1 LARRSSRSRPVRES
15 SGLGRS
21 RFPPLGITQT
31 RRRLVCALA
40 ENEPGH
46 GQIEVELSGL
56 ASFYLER
63 RQAFRNQAAKA
74 QQQT

>member
-1 LARRSSRSRPVRES
+1 MTSVVWE
-15 SGLGRS
+15 
-21 RFPPLGITQT
+21 TQEISQYGF
-31 RRRLVCALA
+31 

-46 GQIEVELSGL
+46 GQIEVQLHGL